1 MVALKAGILKSEETG
16 KPYAVMLAS
25 EFRHAVGGLQRYHN
39 DQNQLVTSVANM
51 DVFRE
56 IAHDL
61 RVLARADAT
70 DKLTLIIGL

>member
-25 EFRHAVGGLQRYHN
+25 EFRNQVGGLQTYHDDDN
-39 DQNQLVTSVANM
+39 KLVTTVANM
-51 DVFRE
+51 EAFRE